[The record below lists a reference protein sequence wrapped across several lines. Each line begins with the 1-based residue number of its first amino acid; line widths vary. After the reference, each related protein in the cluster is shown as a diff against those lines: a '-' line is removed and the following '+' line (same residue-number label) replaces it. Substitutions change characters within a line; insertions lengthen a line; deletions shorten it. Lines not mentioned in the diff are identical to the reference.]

1 MKKVLISIILASVAT
16 VSFAETRNEYNYRNF
31 QNQTRNYE
39 LRHSHRNY
47 YQQVNGGNWVA
58 PLIIGGIAGAIIV
71 RESQPVYVKPAP
83 VYIQHPVYVPLPVVQ
98 STACSEWR
106 EIQAPDGRIYRER
119 SCYSQ

>member
-47 YQQVNGGNWVA
+47 YQQVNGG
-58 PLIIGGIAGAIIV
+58 IAGAIIV

-83 VYIQHPVYVPLPVVQ
+83 VYIQQPVYVPLPVVQ
-98 STACSEWR
+98 STACSGWR
-106 EIQAPDGRIYRER
+106 AIQAPDGRIYRER